1 MGSVKSPCRS
11 SYWSSVVTIA
21 LNCFVSE
28 KKPNNHT
35 FDLKVIAQGHLS
47 DSRVGSLNNT
57 WLQLCHSAVCA
68 DHSSKQGNILETQ
81 QKMVRK
87 KTANM
92 IL

>member
-47 DSRVGSLNNT
+47 DSLNNT
-57 WLQLCHSAVCA
+57 MAPTVPFSCLC
-68 DHSSKQGNILETQ
+68 
-81 QKMVRK
+81 
-87 KTANM
+87 
-92 IL
+92 